1 VLFIDNSII
10 IFNGKYKIKID
21 QLDKYSSISITY
33 KKILDVVDK
42 LIELTLGIVWA
53 CMFSDAWDYREI
65 TWEVN
70 DYR

>member
-1 VLFIDNSII
+1 LSLNNNIYVLFIDNSII

-53 CMFSDAWDYREI
+53 CMFSDA
-65 TWEVN
+65 
-70 DYR
+70 